1 MRRAA
6 DLNGDGVAVEDHE
19 GVVARVGQ
27 DGPYCVAGP
36 VAKAKRVAL
45 VGG

>member
-6 DLNGDGVAVEDHE
+6 DLNGDGVAVEDDE
-19 GVVARVGQ
+19 GGVAPVGQ
-27 DGPYCVAGP
+27 DGPYCVSGP